1 MSETEEAMGATVGRC
16 KVDSMSL
23 SGCAW
28 VERISLQ
35 CLPHRNIYSTALEKK
50 KKKKKKA
57 SSVSAVDGFSSHVDI
72 LFYRLI

>member
-50 KKKKKKA
+50 KA
-57 SSVSAVDGFSSHVDI
+57 SSVSAVDDFSSHVDI